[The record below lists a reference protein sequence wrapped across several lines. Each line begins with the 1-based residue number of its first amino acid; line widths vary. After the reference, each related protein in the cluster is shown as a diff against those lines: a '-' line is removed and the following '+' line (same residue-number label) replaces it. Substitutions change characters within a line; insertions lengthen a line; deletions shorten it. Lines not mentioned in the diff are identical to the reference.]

1 MTSSQLVNLG
11 RITALVSFLLGTG
24 IFGLYFQSS
33 SFGLL
38 FVGYSFILLIGLIN
52 VGVLIFILFKANKDN
67 ENRKKL
73 LATCGLMLLNIPVM
87 LFYCW
92 IAIILLNTMRITF
105 TNDTNSTV
113 TKINIVGCGGGYIDK
128 LDVGESNT
136 VWVDIE
142 GDCSIS
148 IDYFSNGQRKHE
160 GVAGYVTNSNGQKMN
175 HNIGGK
181 NEVIF

>member
-1 MTSSQLVNLG
+1 MSSSRLVNLG

-33 SFGLL
+33 AIELL
-38 FVGYSFILLIGLIN
+38 FVGYAFILLTGLIN
-52 VGVLIFILFKANKDN
+52 FGVLIFILFKANKDQ
-67 ENRKKL
+67 ENRIKL
-73 LATCGLMLLNIPVM
+73 LATCGLMLLNIPVV

-105 TNDTNSTV
+105 TNTTNSAV
-113 TKINIVGCGGGYIDK
+113 TKINVVGCGGGYIDK

-160 GVAGYVTNSNGQKMN
+160 SVAGYVTNSNGQKMN
-175 HNIGGK
+175 YNIGGK